1 MKIHQQ
7 LLGSSWGGPAVV
19 RLERMGSMQ
28 WLDAGVI
35 PLEQIFAAGTCTC

>member
-7 LLGSSWGGPAVV
+7 LLGSSWGEPAVMC
-19 RLERMGSMQ
+19 LERMGLIQ

-35 PLEQIFAAGTCTC
+35 LLEQILAAGAGTC